1 MIGGHANKTFKN
13 KGFQGRVVLKHFL
26 WQTIGMK
33 RLLISLATITA
44 LVVLPTGCGLFS
56 SNDGE
61 IETLRSEVAIL
72 TEEIVDL
79 KSDVA
84 ALESSPAAVETT
96 TTTTTTSEAPSES
109 VTTPPENLEDEVV
122 DEEAILLAT
131 YAWGPSDET
140 VALQE
145 VLGITADGWYG
156 GGTQAAHIAELEARG
171 LSTDNVPTAPP
182 TTTTTTEAPT
192 ESTTTAPPTTT
203 TAAE

>member
-1 MIGGHANKTFKN
+1 
-13 KGFQGRVVLKHFL
+13 
-26 WQTIGMK
+26 MK
-33 RLLISLATITA
+33 RFLLSLTILLA
-44 LVVLPTGCGLFS
+44 LVALPTGCGLFS

-109 VTTPPENLEDEVV
+109 VVTPPEDLEGEVV

-131 YAWGPSDET
+131 YEWGPSDEA

-145 VLGITADGWYG
+145 VLGIGADGWYG

-182 TTTTTTEAPT
+182 TTTTEAPT
-192 ESTTTAPPTTT
+192 ESTTTTSTTT
-203 TAAE
+203 TSTTTTTEAP

>member
-1 MIGGHANKTFKN
+1 
-13 KGFQGRVVLKHFL
+13 
-26 WQTIGMK
+26 MK
-33 RLLISLATITA
+33 RLFLSFTVLLSLTLLSA
-44 LVVLPTGCGLFS
+44 GCGLFS

-84 ALESSPAAVETT
+84 ALEVSPVATETTT
-96 TTTTTTSEAPSES
+96 TTTTTTSEGLPES
-109 VTTPPENLEDEVV
+109 VVTPPENLEEEPV

-131 YAWGPSDET
+131 YAWGPSDEA

-156 GGTQAAHIAELEARG
+156 GGTRAAHIAELDARG
-171 LSTDNVPTAPP
+171 LSTDNVPPPP
-182 TTTTTTEAPT
+182 TTTTTTTTTEEPT
-192 ESTTTAPPTTT
+192 ESTTTTTSEVPE
-203 TAAE
+203 A

>member
-1 MIGGHANKTFKN
+1 MEN
-13 KGFQGRVVLKHFL
+13 FL
-26 WQTIGMK
+26 CQTIDMK
-33 RLLISLATITA
+33 HLLSALTTFLA
-44 LVVLPTGCGLFS
+44 LVVLSTGCGLFS

-84 ALESSPAAVETT
+84 ALESAPVVVEAT

-109 VTTPPENLEDEVV
+109 VTTPPENLEEEAI

-131 YAWGPSDET
+131 YVWGPSDET

-171 LSTDNVPTAPP
+171 LSADNVPTAPP

-192 ESTTTAPPTTT
+192 ESTTTTSTTTT
-203 TAAE
+203 TAAP

>member
-1 MIGGHANKTFKN
+1 M
-13 KGFQGRVVLKHFL
+13 KHFL
-26 WQTIGMK
+26 WQTIHMK
-33 RLLISLATITA
+33 RLLLPLTVLLSLV
-44 LVVLPTGCGLFS
+44 LLPTGCGLFS

-84 ALESSPAAVETT
+84 ALESSPAAMETT

-171 LSTDNVPTAPP
+171 LSADNVPSAPP

-192 ESTTTAPPTTT
+192 ESTTTTSTTT
-203 TAAE
+203 TTTTTEAP

>member
-1 MIGGHANKTFKN
+1 M
-13 KGFQGRVVLKHFL
+13 KHFL

-33 RLLISLATITA
+33 RLLLSLTILLA

-84 ALESSPAAVETT
+84 ALESSPVAVETT

-109 VTTPPENLEDEVV
+109 VTTPPEDLEEEVV

-171 LSTDNVPTAPP
+171 LSTDNVPSAPP
-182 TTTTTTEAPT
+182 TTTTTEAPT
-192 ESTTTAPPTTT
+192 ESTTTTSTTTT
-203 TAAE
+203 TAAP

>member
-1 MIGGHANKTFKN
+1 
-13 KGFQGRVVLKHFL
+13 
-26 WQTIGMK
+26 MK
-33 RLLISLATITA
+33 RLLLSLTTLLA
-44 LVVLPTGCGLFS
+44 LVTLPTGCGLFS
-56 SNDGE
+56 SSDGE

-84 ALESSPAAVETT
+84 ALESSPAMVETT

-109 VTTPPENLEDEVV
+109 VTTPPGNLEGEVV

-131 YAWGPSDET
+131 YAWGPSDEA

-145 VLGITADGWYG
+145 VLGIGADGWYG
-156 GGTQAAHIAELEARG
+156 GGTRAAHIAELEARG
-171 LSTDNVPTAPP
+171 LNTDNVPTAPP

-192 ESTTTAPPTTT
+192 ESTTTTSTTT
-203 TAAE
+203 TTEAP